1 MKIVEEGISTIANVK
16 NFLSLRMGRGRADYI
31 QNNEY
36 LITAMFQSRVYMIRK
51 SIIKHIFFFC
61 IYGQNETAKTSK
73 LYTTVLGILVV
84 KSRPFFFLVSSS
96 TW

>member
-16 NFLSLRMGRGRADYI
+16 NFLSLRMGRGRAGYI

-51 SIIKHIFFFC
+51 SIVKHIFFC

-73 LYTTVLGILVV
+73 IHTSCFG
-84 KSRPFFFLVSSS
+84 
-96 TW
+96 